1 MLDVNNIDFKKS
13 DGLVPAVI
21 QDSRTLKVLMVGYMN
36 RDAYEKSLREG
47 YVTFFS
53 RSKNRLWTKGESS
66 GNKLMVV
73 DVYLDCDGDTLLI
86 KVIPSGPVCHKGDLS
101 CFKTLDHE
109 GFLGLLLETVRKR
122 KIERP
127 EKSYTTYLFDKGVDK
142 ICKKLAEECA
152 ETIIE
157 AVKGK
162 NVEKKKVI
170 YEASDLIYH
179 LIVLLEECS
188 ISVNDIEKELFSR
201 YSID

>member
-1 MLDVNNIDFKKS
+1 MLDVKNIDFKKS
-13 DGLVPAVI
+13 DGLVPAVM

-36 RDAYEKSLREG
+36 RDAFEKSLSEG

-73 DVYLDCDGDTLLI
+73 DVYLDCDGDTLLF

-101 CFKTLDHE
+101 CFKTSEYE
-109 GFLGLLLETVRKR
+109 GFLGVLLETVKNR

-127 EKSYTTYLFDKGVDK
+127 EKSYTTYLFDKGIDK
-142 ICKKLAEECA
+142 ICKKLSEECA

-157 AVKGK
+157 AVKGEK
-162 NVEKKKVI
+162 NKVI

-188 ISVNDIEKELFSR
+188 ISVKDLEKELFSR
-201 YSID
+201 YSKD